1 MATGCSALFPAGAV
15 CCVDVPTASPTPAPT
30 EFDAVSTWWVWL
42 AAAAGLACFVLLG
55 CGLCLLALYMRRRKL
70 DAQRRRAR
78 ARKEQHALARTTTT
92 HHPLR
97 GRASGAHDDGADIV
111 MRQAASVHA
120 PSLLP
125 PAPRDSRPM
134 PPPPAPLP
142 PPPVSE
148 LPPPPPLARPSRAF
162 THFAPLAAE
171 PENEVLLL
179 DYIELQPETPT
190 LTIDND
196 SRSRGYTAL
205 PHNESTKRAQQIF
218 DD

>member
-1 MATGCSALFPAGAV
+1 MATGCSSLFPAGAV
-15 CCVDVPTASPTPAPT
+15 CCVDVPTTPPSPAPT

-42 AAAAGLACFVLLG
+42 AAAAGLACFVMLG
-55 CGLCLLALYMRRRKL
+55 CGLCLLAVYMRRRKL

-78 ARKEQHALARTTTT
+78 ARKEHALARTTT

-97 GRASGAHDDGADIV
+97 GRASAAHDDAADIV
-111 MRQAASVHA
+111 MRQAASIHA

-125 PAPRDSRPM
+125 PAPRQSRPM

-142 PPPVSE
+142 PPPISE

-162 THFAPLAAE
+162 TQFAPVAAE

-190 LTIDND
+190 MSLDND
-196 SRSRGYTAL
+196 TRERGYTAL
-205 PHNESTKRAQQIF
+205 PHNESTKRALAIF
-218 DD
+218 DE